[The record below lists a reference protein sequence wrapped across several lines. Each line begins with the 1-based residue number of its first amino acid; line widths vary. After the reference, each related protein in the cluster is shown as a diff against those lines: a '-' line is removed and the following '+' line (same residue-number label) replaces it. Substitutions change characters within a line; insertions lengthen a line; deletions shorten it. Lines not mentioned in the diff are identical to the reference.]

1 MSPEDVPPPR
11 RRADLVGHG
20 SAAATLQAAADG
32 GTLHHGWVLAGPRG
46 IGKAT
51 LAFRLAR
58 YVLAGPRPA
67 ALFGAADDGVPLD
80 LSPDDPVFRRV
91 GAGGHSDL
99 MVLESAGARG
109 EISVGAVRDAI
120 RFLHLTPGEGDWRVL
135 IVDGADTMNAN
146 AQNAVLKILEE
157 PPARTLI
164 ILVAHRPARLL
175 PTVRSRCR
183 RLALAPLDRAGFDR
197 IAEGFLPDFGPEE
210 RTRLFEISA
219 GSPGMAMEFAH
230 LGGLDLHQAIA
241 GIFAGLP
248 EVGRADLARI
258 AEAVSADREPAVFR
272 VFARLLTVLLA
283 ARMRRQVPTAARLQA
298 EERVTHLLEAAVGLT
313 LDRRQVVTDIFATL
327 AKAEGTGPA

>member
-1 MSPEDVPPPR
+1 MTPEDVPPPR

-20 SAAATLQAAADG
+20 NAAATLQAAADG
-32 GTLHHGWVLAGPRG
+32 GTLHHGWVFAGPRG

-67 ALFGAADDGVPLD
+67 VLFGADTDSTPLD
-80 LSPDDPVFRRV
+80 LSPDDPVFHRV

-109 EISVGAVRDAI
+109 EIAVGAVRDAI

-135 IVDGADTMNAN
+135 IVDGADSMNAN
-146 AQNAVLKILEE
+146 AQNAVLKLLEE
-157 PPARTLI
+157 PSARTLI
-164 ILVAHRPARLL
+164 VLVAHRPARLL

-183 RLALAPLDRAGFDR
+183 RLALAPLGRAEFDQV
-197 IAEGFLPDFGPEE
+197 AEGVLPDLGPEE
-210 RTRLFEISA
+210 RTRLFGISA
-219 GSPGMAMEFAH
+219 GSPGMAMEFAQ
-230 LGGLDLHQAIA
+230 LDGLELHDAIT

-248 EVGRADLARI
+248 EVGRADLTRI
-258 AEAVSADREPAVFR
+258 AEAVSADREPARFR

-283 ARMRRQVPTAARLQA
+283 ARMRGQVPTMGRLQA
-298 EERVTHLLEAAVGLT
+298 EERVAHLLEAAVGLT
-313 LDRRQVVTDIFATL
+313 LDRRQVVTDIFTTL
-327 AKAEGTGPA
+327 AKAEGAATA

>member
-1 MSPEDVPPPR
+1 MTPEDVPPPR

-20 SAAATLQAAADG
+20 NAAATLQAAVDG
-32 GTLHHGWVLAGPRG
+32 GILHHGWVFAGPRG

-58 YVLAGPRPA
+58 YVLAGPGQA
-67 ALFGAADDGVPLD
+67 GLFGADTDGTPLN

-109 EISVGAVRDAI
+109 EIAVGAVRDAI

-135 IVDGADTMNAN
+135 IVDGADTMNPN
-146 AQNAVLKILEE
+146 AQNAVLKLLEE

-164 ILVAHRPARLL
+164 VLVAHRPARLL

-183 RLALAPLDRAGFDR
+183 RLALAPLGRAEFDR
-197 IAEGFLPDFGPEE
+197 VAGGVLPDLGPEE
-210 RTRLFEISA
+210 RTRLFGMSA

-230 LGGLDLHQAIA
+230 LGGLELHDAIT
-241 GIFAGLP
+241 GLFAGLP

-258 AEAVSADREPAVFR
+258 AEAVTADREPARFR

-283 ARMRRQVPTAARLQA
+283 ARMRGQVPTTGRLQA
-298 EERVTHLLEAAVGLT
+298 EERVAHLLEAAVGLT
-313 LDRRQVVTDIFATL
+313 LDRRQVVADIFTTL
-327 AKAEGTGPA
+327 AKAEGAAPA